1 MQTSIHVHQ
10 ILNHLKTE
18 PMSERALTNWVDG
31 QWGEGARF
39 HTCSQKDMKFSDV
52 LVFLRR
58 RKKIL
63 ENAGALM
70 VNEARICQHG
80 E

>member
-18 PMSERALTNWVDG
+18 PMSESALTQWVDK
-31 QWGEGARF
+31 QWGDAARF
-39 HTCSQKDMKFSDV
+39 HTCSQENMLFSEV

-63 ENAGALM
+63 ESAGTLA
-70 VNEARICQHG
+70 VNQARVCNHS
-80 E
+80 